1 MVSASS
7 VALCK
12 GARRPA
18 GTMSLVSIS
27 APRRMSIR
35 TAGTCLFRS
44 AQYRGVSPSC
54 EVVVMVVVNNV
65 LCKAAH
71 CGRDHR
77 LCLRY
82 TTLVRALMLA
92 LAFSSMRMVA
102 VSPLAAAQC
111 SGVYLS
117 MSVTFAKAE
126 LCSNSRTQ
134 SSCPAMLA
142 TKSGERYSC
151 NVCHVVAVRWEWGY
165 SEPERTFQERDARRE
180 AKRDRHRGS

>member
-1 MVSASS
+1 
-7 VALCK
+7 
-12 GARRPA
+12 
-18 GTMSLVSIS
+18 
-27 APRRMSIR
+27 
-35 TAGTCLFRS
+35 
-44 AQYRGVSPSC
+44 
-54 EVVVMVVVNNV
+54 MVVVNNV
-65 LCKAAH
+65 LCKADR
-71 CGRDHR
+71 CGRGHR

-151 NVCHVVAVRWEWGY
+151 NVCVMWW
-165 SEPERTFQERDARRE
+165 Q
-180 AKRDRHRGS
+180 

>member
-1 MVSASS
+1 M
-7 VALCK
+7 
-12 GARRPA
+12 
-18 GTMSLVSIS
+18 
-27 APRRMSIR
+27 
-35 TAGTCLFRS
+35 
-44 AQYRGVSPSC
+44 
-54 EVVVMVVVNNV
+54 VMVVVNNV
-65 LCKAAH
+65 RCKAAR
-71 CGRDHR
+71 CGRGHR

-151 NVCHVVAVRWEWGY
+151 SVCHVVAVRLEWGY
-165 SEPERTFQERDARRE
+165 SEPERKFQEREMPGEWPRE
-180 AKRDRHRGS
+180 IDTEG